1 MRRALALIP
10 ALCLTLAACGGDGGP
25 SETSVSAGAPSATPG
40 GTVNCEDPN
49 LDQATWVESCS
60 DQAPAEGAPAP
71 ATIAKGKP
79 LSAGDGSG
87 SWTITKT
94 DCQRTT
100 IASGSWTTEPGT
112 GDTINADATAQ
123 PGFVYCIVEGTFKND
138 GTAPVKQLPILGSLE
153 TADGK
158 MFSPDEEGG
167 NVVQALFG
175 EDMLTPL
182 AVTNLQPTQSVRW
195 VEVYQVTAG
204 SQPAAI
210 VEDMSQIRLA
220 LK

>member
-1 MRRALALIP
+1 MENCAGDED
-10 ALCLTLAACGGDGGP
+10 AAG
-25 SETSVSAGAPSATPG
+25 S
-40 GTVNCEDPN
+40 
-49 LDQATWVESCS
+49 
-60 DQAPAEGAPAP
+60 APAP

-112 GDTINADATAQ
+112 GDTINADAKAQ

-220 LK
+220 VK

>member
-1 MRRALALIP
+1 M
-10 ALCLTLAACGGDGGP
+10 D
-25 SETSVSAGAPSATPG
+25 
-40 GTVNCEDPN
+40 CEDPS

-60 DQAPAEGAPAP
+60 DQAPGDGAPAP

-112 GDTINADATAQ
+112 GDTINADAKAK
-123 PGFVYCIVEGTFKND
+123 PGFVYCIVEGTFKNT
-138 GTAPVKQLPILGSLE
+138 GTMPVKQLPQLGNLE
-153 TADGK
+153 TTDGK
-158 MFSPDEEGG
+158 MFSPDEDGG
-167 NVVQALFG
+167 NVVEALYG
-175 EDMLTPL
+175 QDMLQPI
-182 AVTNLQPTQSVRW
+182 AVANIQPTQSERW
-195 VEVYQVTAG
+195 VEVYQITAG

-210 VEDMSQIRLA
+210 VEDTSQIRLA
-220 LK
+220 VK